1 MSKIVNL
8 HPPQPEGFPV
18 LDDDAQ
24 LYRVYATPLPDP
36 EPGYDCIALHIEG
49 VTVKTKVELHM
60 TIEKA
65 REMQRELQAALN
77 QVEGGKQ

>member
-24 LYRVYATPLPDP
+24 LYRVYATALPDA
-36 EPGYDCIALHIEG
+36 EPGYDCVALHVVG
-49 VTVKTKVELHM
+49 VTVEKRVALHM
-60 TIEKA
+60 TIDKV

-77 QVEGGKQ
+77 QVNGGKQ